1 VSASPREILEE
12 ARTYFRTPV
21 LSYKVNRV
29 RWTKGYYNSARFDDD
44 RPVRS
49 CSVGALA
56 LATLL
61 ANGQKIKEAEEQ
73 SQRSILTLASTDG
86 NFQKARDLVER
97 AIHKLFPEHMYDS
110 VERFNDHK
118 ETNWQKV
125 EAVFVE
131 ATKMAIEDEEKA

>member
-12 ARTYFRTPV
+12 ARSYFRTPV

-29 RWTKGYYNSARFDDD
+29 RWTKGYYNSDRFDDD

-61 ANGQKIKEAEEQ
+61 ANGQKIKEAEERNN
-73 SQRSILTLASTDG
+73 RSLLTLASTDG
-86 NFQKARDLVER
+86 NFLTARWYLTQ
-97 AIHKLFPEHMYDS
+97 AIWKLFPEHRGDE
-110 VERFNDHK
+110 VERFNDHRD
-118 ETNWQKV
+118 TNFKKV